1 MWNVFKYFSVGA
13 ILSSYF
19 FSFGFM
25 FLPEN
30 VNTKMMLAVVGAV
43 LLIYNAIKFKIFNI
57 NRNLIYAIILAG
69 LFSVVC
75 GIFVDYNNTG
85 DYIYATYIVSFAVW
99 LFSAYAVI
107 RIMYSAHGYVNI
119 RILTYYLAG
128 VGVAQC
134 ILALMIDN
142 IPAFQSLVNSIVHQS
157 QDFLMNIER
166 LYGIGA
172 SLDNAGVR
180 FSIILVLIAAMISRD
195 EVVIKNNYV
204 STWLFVAFLIITG
217 IGCIISRTTIVG
229 AGLGLIYMLLFSNFI
244 HIKIGSNRL
253 KLAFTLIGII
263 LIISAI
269 GTYLYFVNDVFY
281 DYMRFA
287 FEGFFNWAETGKW
300 TTSSTERLNTVMW
313 VWPDPND
320 TLTWL
325 IGQGTFTDWYA
336 VGTDIGYCRF
346 IFYCGA
352 IGFSIF
358 ILFFIYNALVFRG
371 YSLNFPMLYLFL
383 LAITFIVWI
392 KVATDIFIIYAL
404 FYCIYPFLNKQSENL
419 KQFKDKI
426 AVQ

>member
-1 MWNVFKYFSVGA
+1 MWNVFKYFSVGI
-13 ILSSYF
+13 ILSCYF

-30 VNTKMMLAVVGAV
+30 VNTKMMLAVVGGV
-43 LLIYNAIKFKIFNI
+43 LLIYDVIKTRNYKID
-57 NRNLIYAIILAG
+57 RSLIYAIILAG

-107 RIMYSAHGYVNI
+107 RIIYSAHGYVNI
-119 RILTYYLAG
+119 RLLTYYLSG
-128 VGVAQC
+128 VAVAQC

-142 IPAFQSLVNSIVHQS
+142 IPAFQSLVNSIVYQG

-180 FSIILVLIAAMISRD
+180 FSIILILIAAMISRD
-195 EVVIKNNYV
+195 EVVTKKNNI
-204 STWLFVAFLIITG
+204 STWLFIAFLIITG

-244 HIKIGSNRL
+244 HVQIESTRL
-253 KLAFTLIGII
+253 KLAFTIIGII

-269 GTYLYFVNDVFY
+269 GTYLYFINDVFY

-287 FEGFFNWAETGKW
+287 FEGFFNLAEKGEW

-313 VWPDPND
+313 VWPEPND
-320 TLTWL
+320 TKTWL

-358 ILFFIYNALVFRG
+358 ILFFIYNALVFRE

-383 LAITFIVWI
+383 LALTFIVWI
-392 KVATDIFIIYAL
+392 KVATDIFIIYSL
-404 FYCIYPFLNKQSENL
+404 FYCIYPFLKNDSKNL
-419 KQFKDKI
+419 KLGKDKLI
-426 AVQ
+426 V

>member
-1 MWNVFKYFSVGA
+1 MLNLFKYIGVG
-13 ILSSYF
+13 IVLSGYF

-25 FLPEN
+25 FLPES
-30 VNTKMMLAVVGAV
+30 VNTKMMLALVGGV
-43 LLIYNAIKFKIFNI
+43 LLIYNVLK
-57 NRNLIYAIILAG
+57 NRVFYIGRDLIYSILLAG
-69 LFSVVC
+69 LFSVIC
-75 GIFVDYNNTG
+75 AIFVDYNNTG

-107 RIMYSAHGYVNI
+107 SIMHSAHGYVNI
-119 RILTYYLAG
+119 RLLTYYLAG
-128 VGVAQC
+128 VAVAQC

-142 IPAFQSLVNSIVHQS
+142 IPAFQSLVNSIVYQA
-157 QDFLMNIER
+157 QDFLMSIGR

-172 SLDNAGVR
+172 SLDVAGVR

-195 EVVIKNNYV
+195 EVVVENNKV
-204 STWLFVAFLIITG
+204 SIWLFVAFLIITA

-244 HIKIGSNRL
+244 NLRIESNRL
-253 KLAFTLIGII
+253 KLAFTIVGII

-269 GTYLYFVNDVFY
+269 GTYLYFINDVFY

-313 VWPDPND
+313 RWPEPND
-320 TLTWL
+320 TKTWL
-325 IGQGTFTDWYA
+325 IGQGTFTNWHA

-392 KVATDIFIIYAL
+392 KVATDIFLIYAL